1 MQREPHTG
9 REHSKLCGYTLSFEP
24 WMENWRMNL
33 KWVNLK
39 NEITLK
45 VTLALAII
53 ASLAI

>member
-1 MQREPHTG
+1 
-9 REHSKLCGYTLSFEP
+9 
-24 WMENWRMNL
+24 MENWRMNL